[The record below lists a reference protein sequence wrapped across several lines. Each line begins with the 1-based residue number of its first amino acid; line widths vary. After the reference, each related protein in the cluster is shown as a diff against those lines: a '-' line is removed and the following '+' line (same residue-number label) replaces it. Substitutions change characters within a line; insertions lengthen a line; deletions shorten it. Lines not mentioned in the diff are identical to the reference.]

1 MPMHALTPPAPV
13 RTHNVCAH
21 GCRFFVPLFPLAGAL
36 IAMSLPF
43 DYRVAAFE
51 QITNFTNGTREPFRA
66 SPPARALPHASPR
79 RSSCKRSAR
88 SRAWQRARVAACC
101 THTLLLLPLPRGCLQ
116 MLAAI
121 WATIAGTRLT
131 IGPLGG
137 ASQAAPPPSPP
148 PAASHT
154 AATRRALHLMQS
166 LFVSLSNPCCNRLQV
181 HPRPPQVAAA
191 GTAVAAAAA
200 APATAG
206 AAIATIIAIADTIA
220 AAAAVSAAIAA
231 ASAVSASV
239 AHAATANARRRYHR
253 PRTAVA
259 AAAAAAIATPTTT
272 AAAIAIDSIA
282 SAADSTAAAA

>member
-1 MPMHALTPPAPV
+1 MRVTPAAPV

-36 IAMSLPF
+36 IDMSLPF

-51 QITNFTNGTREPFRA
+51 QVTNGTRKPSRA
-66 SPPARALPHASPR
+66 SPPARALPRASPR

-88 SRAWQRARVAACC
+88 WRAWQRARVAACC
-101 THTLLLLPLPRGCLQ
+101 THTLLLLLPRGCLQ

-154 AATRRALHLMQS
+154 AATRRALHLLQS
-166 LFVSLSNPCCNRLQV
+166 LFISLSNPCCNRLQV

-206 AAIATIIAIADTIA
+206 AAIATIIAIADPIA

-272 AAAIAIDSIA
+272 TAAIAIDSIA

>member
-1 MPMHALTPPAPV
+1 MRVTPAAPV

-43 DYRVAAFE
+43 DYRVATFE
-51 QITNFTNGTREPFRA
+51 QFINGTREPSRA
-66 SPPARALPHASPR
+66 SPPPR
-79 RSSCKRSAR
+79 VATPLELQKVRSLAC
-88 SRAWQRARVAACC
+88 VAACARGRM
-101 THTLLLLPLPRGCLQ
+101 LLPRGCLQ

-154 AATRRALHLMQS
+154 AATRRALHLLQS
-166 LFVSLSNPCCNRLQV
+166 LFISLSNPCCNRLQV

-220 AAAAVSAAIAA
+220 AAAAVSAAIAPA

>member
-1 MPMHALTPPAPV
+1 MPMHALTPAAPV

-43 DYRVAAFE
+43 DYRVATFE
-51 QITNFTNGTREPFRA
+51 QFNNGTREPFRA
-66 SPPARALPHASPR
+66 SPPARALPRASPR

-101 THTLLLLPLPRGCLQ
+101 THTLLLLLPRGCLQ

-154 AATRRALHLMQS
+154 AATRRALHLLQS

-200 APATAG
+200 
-206 AAIATIIAIADTIA
+206 
-220 AAAAVSAAIAA
+220 SAAIAA

-239 AHAATANARRRYHR
+239 THAATANARRRYHR